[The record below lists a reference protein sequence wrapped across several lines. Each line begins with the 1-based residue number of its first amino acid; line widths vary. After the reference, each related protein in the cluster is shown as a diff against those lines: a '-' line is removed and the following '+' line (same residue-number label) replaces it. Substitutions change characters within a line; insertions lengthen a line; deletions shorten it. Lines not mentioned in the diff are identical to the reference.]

1 MIIKAFSI
9 YNIEVFLI
17 DFYYFRLI
25 MEYSVVYWHLFI
37 YYQVLKENE
46 LVIILYTSYSLFISF
61 ILNYITFYFK

>member
-1 MIIKAFSI
+1 MHDIIKAI
-9 YNIEVFLI
+9 IPCKYLNN
-17 DFYYFRLI
+17 
-25 MEYSVVYWHLFI
+25 WHLFI